1 MRKSNLIFLALI
13 LTLLSGFAIAQVF
26 GTEINEKYQTI
37 ETFAKEKLLQFDIDI
52 VKDSIKQV
60 NEINYLCQKGEKCPE
75 KLLINSSIIYS
86 VNDGTSMSSPMI
98 TGFLALMLSEFPDDK
113 DFSRDQL
120 LYVCYDSGLKLH
132 DSSTW
137 NQKSIF

>member
-86 VNDGTSMSSPMI
+86 VNDGKNEI
-98 TGFLALMLSEFPDDK
+98 
-113 DFSRDQL
+113 L
-120 LYVCYDSGLKLH
+120 LVKYS
-132 DSSTW
+132 
-137 NQKSIF
+137 